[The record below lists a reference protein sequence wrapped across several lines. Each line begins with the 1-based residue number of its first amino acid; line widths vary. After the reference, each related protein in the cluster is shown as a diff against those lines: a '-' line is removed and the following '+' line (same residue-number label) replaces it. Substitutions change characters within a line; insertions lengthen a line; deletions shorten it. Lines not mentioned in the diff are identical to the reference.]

1 MYKILILMY
10 HMVTKTIH
18 PFETRYALSPDKFK
32 RQMWYL
38 KYKGY
43 TPISL
48 DDLHEYFTDKTD
60 ITGKY
65 RSGPT
70 NGLAKKPIV
79 ITFDDGYMDN
89 YESALPILREYNF
102 PATVFVVS
110 SLVGKTNNWMRA
122 DGYPEKPLMGWHEI
136 EKMKGNGITV
146 GSHTVN
152 HYHLSHLSLED
163 AKIEIEE
170 SKKYIEDK
178 LGIPI
183 NHFASSYGDM
193 NEYIVNM
200 VKETG
205 YRTACSTRSG
215 FNSNGIN
222 LFELRRLDI
231 YGTDSIWQ
239 FAIKLTYGTNDG
251 NLLLPASY
259 YVKRLSERLNN
270 IITQ

>member
-1 MYKILILMY
+1 M
-10 HMVTKTIH
+10 
-18 PFETRYALSPDKFK
+18 A
-32 RQMWYL
+32 YL
-38 KYKGY
+38 KRAGY
-43 TPISL
+43 QIIRL
-48 DDLHEYFTDKTD
+48 DDLVNFIISTNKTD
-60 ITGKY
+60 Q
-65 RSGPT
+65 T
-70 NGLAKKPIV
+70 NKTSQTSQLVKPHKSVV

-163 AKIEIEE
+163 AKREIED
-170 SKKYIEDK
+170 SKKFLEDK

-183 NHFASSYGDM
+183 NHFAYPHGDM
-193 NEYIVNM
+193 NESIMNM
-200 VKETG
+200 VKEAG
-205 YRTACSTRSG
+205 YRTACLTRSG
-215 FNSNGIN
+215 FNSKELN
-222 LFELRRLDI
+222 LFELRRLEI

-251 NLLLPASY
+251 NLLLPTKY
-259 YVKRLSERLNN
+259 YMRRFLEKVNN
-270 IITQ
+270 LITQYKRI

>member
-1 MYKILILMY
+1 
-10 HMVTKTIH
+10 MVS
-18 PFETRYALSPDKFK
+18 ETDNPNERRYCCPPRRFRK
-32 RQMWYL
+32 QMAYL
-38 KYKGY
+38 KRAGY
-43 TPISL
+43 QIIRL
-48 DDLHEYFTDKTD
+48 DDLVNFIISTNKTD
-60 ITGKY
+60 Q
-65 RSGPT
+65 T
-70 NGLAKKPIV
+70 NKTRQTSQLVKPHKSVV

-152 HYHLSHLSLED
+152 HYQLSHLSLED
-163 AKIEIEE
+163 AKREIED
-170 SKKYIEDK
+170 SKKFLEDK

-183 NHFASSYGDM
+183 NHFAYPHGDM
-193 NEYIVNM
+193 NESIMNM
-200 VKETG
+200 VKEAG
-205 YRTACSTRSG
+205 YRTACLTRSG
-215 FNSNGIN
+215 FNSKELN
-222 LFELRRLDI
+222 LFELRRLEI

-251 NLLLPASY
+251 NLLLPTKY
-259 YVKRLSERLNN
+259 YMRRFLEKVNN
-270 IITQ
+270 LITQYKRI